1 MRRALPVRPCP
12 RSCASSRASP
22 RQGWKRTSIG
32 ATPRS
37 DSRTTRSTTA
47 TPRSDRSSPGFG
59 RARCAC
65 STSASLPRPRSRPP
79 FVLFSKLNF
88 ASGVGNTVHILCA
101 IMVKQVLRNESLG
114 LSLVVG
120 NMIKQTLGFV
130 RNGKK
135 TSKSFHSWLDW
146 TAPKGND
153 ALCFFD
159 VAYIFL
165 FLLVWL

>member
-1 MRRALPVRPCP
+1 
-12 RSCASSRASP
+12 
-22 RQGWKRTSIG
+22 
-32 ATPRS
+32 
-37 DSRTTRSTTA
+37 
-47 TPRSDRSSPGFG
+47 
-59 RARCAC
+59 
-65 STSASLPRPRSRPP
+65 
-79 FVLFSKLNF
+79 
-88 ASGVGNTVHILCA
+88 
-101 IMVKQVLRNESLG
+101 LRNESLG